1 MAELDMMATIK
12 DEHYTEYAP
21 AERMSEGEIFHIYHL
36 VNQLPLLKE
45 VIDAIPE
52 AFLILNSKRQIVY
65 GNTQFLEM
73 TKETELKNLL
83 GKRPGEVLNCIHSF
97 ENPGGCGT
105 TLFCSE
111 CGAVNAILDS
121 YRGINSSYEC
131 RILSIDNQAY
141 DFKVYA
147 SPYKIGD
154 ELLSFFTIRDIGD
167 EKRRQALERV
177 FYHDIMNTAG
187 NLYNIAQL
195 LKEDPKGI
203 SEFNEILYNV
213 VEDLIGQILFQ
224 RQLTA
229 AERGELLLNIS
240 EIKSLDILN
249 KLKSEYLRSRVSENK
264 NIIIA
269 EDSVNTSFES
279 DATLVQRV
287 IGNLL
292 KNALEATEAGRNVVL
307 KSEENG
313 DEVIFSVHNDSV
325 IPLQVKLQLFK
336 RSFST
341 KGVGRGLGTYSVK
354 LFTENYLKGKVEY
367 DSREKE
373 GTTFYIKLKK
383 RFPNDE

>member
-1 MAELDMMATIK
+1 MTKLDITEMVK
-12 DEHYTEYAP
+12 DEHYTEFAP
-21 AERMSEGEIFHIYHL
+21 AERMSAKEISNLYHL
-36 VNQLPLLKE
+36 ISALPLLKE

-52 AFLILNSKRQIVY
+52 VFLILNSKRQIVY
-65 GNTQFLEM
+65 GNTRILEM
-73 TKETELKNLL
+73 TKEKELRNLL

-111 CGAVNAILDS
+111 CGAANAILES
-121 YRGINSSYEC
+121 YRGIKSSYEC
-131 RILSIDNQAY
+131 RILSRDNQAY
-141 DFKVYA
+141 DLKVYA

-154 ELLSFFTIRDIGD
+154 ELLSFFAIQDIGN

-177 FYHDIMNTAG
+177 FYHDVMNTVG
-187 NLYNIAQL
+187 NLYNVAQL
-195 LKEDPKGI
+195 LKENPEEI
-203 SEFNEILYNV
+203 NEFNEILYNV
-213 VEDLIGQILFQ
+213 VEELTGQILFQ
-224 RQLTA
+224 RQLAA
-229 AERGELLLNIS
+229 AERGELFLNIS
-240 EIKSLDILN
+240 EIKSLEVLN
-249 KLKSEYLRSRVSENK
+249 KLKSEYSRSPISENK

-269 EDSVNTSFES
+269 DDSVDTYFES
-279 DATLVQRV
+279 DDVLVRRV

-292 KNALEATEAGRNVVL
+292 KNALEATEIGKNVVL
-307 KSEENG
+307 KSKENG

-367 DSREKE
+367 DSNEKE

-383 RFPNDE
+383 KF